1 MRRRHRSL
9 RPGRF
14 PPARLPYDEAVPGLI
29 RSIWCEPRPPDPPRR
44 VWRDWVLVG
53 VLAPLAVLEG
63 VLRPDLPM
71 RPFAVVVTVGL
82 LPTLLWRRT
91 RPLAMLAICFA
102 VTSLVPILVAGA
114 TLDVYTLGYMLIL
127 PYALFRWGS
136 GREIV
141 TGLGILLTAVGL
153 SVLVDHA
160 APADAVGPFAVTLA
174 TTSLGGAFRYRA
186 GVRARELD
194 QVKLLMREQLARDLH
209 DTVAHHV
216 SAMAIRA
223 QAGLATSA
231 SRPDAAAE
239 ALRVI
244 EAEAARALDEMRA
257 IVRVLR
263 RDRPAELTPGRRI
276 TDIELLASRGGSHH
290 PAVEVEISG
299 DLDGLPPSVES
310 AVYRIAQESVTN
322 ALRHARHATRVEVRV
337 AAEDAAVRLCV
348 RDDGDGPAR
357 PAEPPGYG
365 IVGMSERAN
374 LLGGTCVAGPDRD
387 RGWTV
392 TAVLPRDGAAT

>member
-1 MRRRHRSL
+1 M
-9 RPGRF
+9 
-14 PPARLPYDEAVPGLI
+14 PGLI
-29 RSIWCEPRPPDPPRR
+29 RSLWYEPRPPDPPSR
-44 VWRDWVLVG
+44 VWRDWALVG

-71 RPFAVVVTVGL
+71 RPFAVAVAVGL

-91 RPLAMLAICFA
+91 RPLDMLVICFA

-114 TLDVYTLGYMLIL
+114 TLDAYTLAYVLIL
-127 PYALFRWGS
+127 PYALVRWGS

-141 TGLGILLTAVGL
+141 TGLAIMLAGACL
-153 SVLVDHA
+153 SVLADHA
-160 APADAVGPFAVTLA
+160 APADAVGPFAVMLA
-174 TTSLGGAFRYRA
+174 ITSLGGALRYRA
-186 GVRARELD
+186 GARMRELD
-194 QVKLLMREQLARDLH
+194 QVRLLMREQLARDLH

-223 QAGLATSA
+223 QAGLATAA

-263 RDRPAELTPGRRI
+263 RDQPAELTPGRRI
-276 TDIELLASRGGSHH
+276 ADIELLAGRGGSHR

-337 AAEDAAVRLCV
+337 AADDAAVRLCV
-348 RDDGDGPAR
+348 RDDGDGGSAR
-357 PAEPPGYG
+357 TAEPPGYG
-365 IVGMSERAN
+365 IIGMVERAN
-374 LLGGTCVAGPDRD
+374 LLGGTCAAGPDRD

-392 TAVLPRDGAAT
+392 TAVLPRAGAAT

>member
-1 MRRRHRSL
+1 M
-9 RPGRF
+9 
-14 PPARLPYDEAVPGLI
+14 
-29 RSIWCEPRPPDPPRR
+29 
-44 VWRDWVLVG
+44 WRDWALVG
-53 VLAPLAVLEG
+53 VFVPLAVLEG

-71 RPFAVVVTVGL
+71 RPFALVVTVGL
-82 LPTLLWRRT
+82 VPTLLWRRT
-91 RPLAMLAICFA
+91 RPVAMLAICFVA
-102 VTSLVPILVAGA
+102 TNVIPILVGGA
-114 TLDVYTLGYMLIL
+114 TLDTYALAYVLIL
-127 PYALFRWGS
+127 PYAVFRWGS

-141 TGLGILLTAVGL
+141 TGLAIMLIAVGL
-153 SVLVDHA
+153 SVLADHA
-160 APADAVGPFAVTLA
+160 APADAVGPFAVMLA
-174 TTSLGGAFRYRA
+174 TTSLGGVFRYRA
-186 GVRARELD
+186 GARMRELD

-223 QAGLATSA
+223 QAGLAVSA
-231 SRPDAAAE
+231 THPGAAAE

-263 RDRPAELTPGRRI
+263 RDRPAEPAPGRRI
-276 TDIELLASRGGSHH
+276 ADIEGLASRGGSHH

-299 DLDGLPPSVES
+299 DLDGLSSSVES
-310 AVYRIAQESVTN
+310 AVYRIAQEAVTN
-322 ALRHARHATRVEVRV
+322 AVRHARHATRVEVRV
-337 AAEDAAVRLCV
+337 AADETAVRLRV
-348 RDDGDGPAR
+348 RDDGDGGPAR

-365 IVGMSERAN
+365 LIGMSERAT

-392 TAVLPRDGAAT
+392 TAVLPRAGAGPGPSGEGVA